1 VMGLPVVTIV
11 RAVFYAISAILL
23 VRVIL
28 SFLRTPSYTSPWSPF
43 WSFIYAITEPVLAPV
58 RRLLM
63 PYQRRT
69 GLDFSVLVVLVL
81 LQLAYILAIRL
92 LVR

>member
-1 VMGLPVVTIV
+1 MGLPVVMIV
-11 RAVFYAISAILL
+11 RVVFYVIYAILL

-43 WSFIYAITEPVLAPV
+43 WSFIYAITEPVLAPI
-58 RRLLM
+58 RRVLT
-63 PYQRRT
+63 PYQRQT
-69 GLDFSVLVVLVL
+69 GLDFSVLAVLVL
-81 LQLAYILAIRL
+81 LQVAQILIIRL